1 MVTVFCNTMLRRYSC
16 PEEECTTDGK
26 CRAWAKLAADTGAVR
41 RAYHCVDRCLA
52 CLPFVDNQSKYFLCR
67 DKLFPPERPFVCEN
81 SAAVR
86 DHYLQQC
93 CDKGDGCNKNISL
106 VFSSAEAA
114 VELSQEPGDR
124 RTIYLVITA
133 LASLVI
139 ILATGCFVYI
149 LRLSRGRGGALL
161 CSLPCVSQYTE
172 VESKSCDTVSTT
184 TIQVKPRNKKY
195 FTDCKKNIKKPL
207 ENIFFNPQDLMT
219 MTCSGSGSGLPLLL
233 QRTVAR
239 QVLLRECIGKGRFG
253 EVRRGVWRGSNVA
266 VKIFSS
272 LDEKSWVREVEVYQ
286 TSMLRHDNIL
296 GFIAADN
303 KDDGTCT
310 QLWLI
315 THYMEKGSLY
325 DYLTLHT
332 VTADQ
337 VNSFASYCQ
346 HSSYIFF
353 N

>member
-1 MVTVFCNTMLRRYSC
+1 
-16 PEEECTTDGK
+16 
-26 CRAWAKLAADTGAVR
+26 
-41 RAYHCVDRCLA
+41 
-52 CLPFVDNQSKYFLCR
+52 
-67 DKLFPPERPFVCEN
+67 
-81 SAAVR
+81 
-86 DHYLQQC
+86 
-93 CDKGDGCNKNISL
+93 
-106 VFSSAEAA
+106 
-114 VELSQEPGDR
+114 
-124 RTIYLVITA
+124 
-133 LASLVI
+133 
-139 ILATGCFVYI
+139 
-149 LRLSRGRGGALL
+149 
-161 CSLPCVSQYTE
+161 
-172 VESKSCDTVSTT
+172 
-184 TIQVKPRNKKY
+184 
-195 FTDCKKNIKKPL
+195 
-207 ENIFFNPQDLMT
+207 

-337 VNSFASYCQ
+337 VHSFASYGQ
-346 HSSYIFF
+346 HSSYIFKTKYIELICL
-353 N
+353 